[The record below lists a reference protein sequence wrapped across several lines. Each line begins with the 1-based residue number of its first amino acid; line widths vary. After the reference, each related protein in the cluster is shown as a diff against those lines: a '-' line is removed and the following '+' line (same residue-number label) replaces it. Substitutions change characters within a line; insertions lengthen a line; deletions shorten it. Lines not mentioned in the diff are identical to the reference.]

1 MAAGYERDFWGNGS
15 RRVVEELH
23 TDEDSDTQGAGLIAA
38 RETRFSSD
46 PLHFTGIDLGENV
59 ARSRR
64 THAYTHSEEED
75 SSDSEQ
81 DTELDEEGYAQ
92 LARAEEEALVDS
104 AMRRIRRAQ
113 ASGKKEVKLSKKEL
127 AALEKHRK
135 RQSEGEKRKRRE
147 QRYAVPLSQLAP
159 SSHKESK
166 MARLPGAMP
175 SSEALQRQTNQPP
188 VGWFPHPSSSR
199 PGTSD
204 SRRPTSSRT
213 SDREG
218 STSPF
223 QYNYVRPAV
232 PVSTSRH
239 SSDPASRPR
248 SGSTRGNPPYPDAR
262 MSQYNPSSSA
272 SSVPST
278 LDPFRYMT
286 SGPQAP
292 YHAGSAAS
300 LRPVSGS
307 PMGAGY
313 YEPSTRGGASA
324 ARGQSR
330 HFTPDDEE
338 SSSEDDEDEDE
349 TSDEAD
355 AGARIGGS
363 NTGPSPNRREE
374 IIVEVEPEPTP
385 EPRMTRSKKTTPSAQ
400 ASPRSSPKPASR
412 RRNTGGGRRKKGS
425 K

>member
-1 MAAGYERDFWGNGS
+1 M
-15 RRVVEELH
+15 VEELH
-23 TDEDSDTQGAGLIAA
+23 TDEDSDTQGAGLITA

-46 PLHFTGIDLGENV
+46 PLHFTGIDMGDNV
-59 ARSRR
+59 AGPRR
-64 THAYTHSEEED
+64 RHAYTQSEEED
-75 SSDSEQ
+75 SSDSGQ

-92 LARAEEEALVDS
+92 LARAEEEAVVDS
-104 AMRRIRRAQ
+104 AMKRIRRAQ

-135 RQSEGEKRKRRE
+135 RQIEGERKKKKRE
-147 QRYAVPLSQLAP
+147 PRYAVPLSQLTP
-159 SSHKESK
+159 SSQKENK

-175 SSEALQRQTNQPP
+175 STETLSRQTAQPP

-223 QYNYVRPAV
+223 QYNYVRPAAG
-232 PVSTSRH
+232 PVSNSRH
-239 SSDPASRPR
+239 SSDPAARPR

-262 MSQYNPSSSA
+262 ISQYNPSSSA
-272 SSVPST
+272 SSVPAT

-300 LRPVSGS
+300 LRTVSGS
-307 PMGAGY
+307 SMGAGY

-324 ARGQSR
+324 ARRQSR

-338 SSSEDDEDEDE
+338 SSSEEDEDDDE

-355 AGARIGGS
+355 AGVRIGDS
-363 NTGPSPNRREE
+363 NVGPNPNGREQ
-374 IIVEVEPEPTP
+374 IIVEVEREPTP
-385 EPRMTRSKKTTPSAQ
+385 EPRVTRSKKATASAQ
-400 ASPRSSPKPASR
+400 ASPRSSPKPASK

>member
-1 MAAGYERDFWGNGS
+1 M
-15 RRVVEELH
+15 VEELH
-23 TDEDSDTQGAGLIAA
+23 TDEDSDTQGAGLITA

-46 PLHFTGIDLGENV
+46 PLHFTGIDMGDNV
-59 ARSRR
+59 AGPRR
-64 THAYTHSEEED
+64 RHAYAQSEED
-75 SSDSEQ
+75 SSDSGQ

-113 ASGKKEVKLSKKEL
+113 ASGKKEVKLSRKEL

-135 RQSEGEKRKRRE
+135 RQLEGERKKKRE
-147 QRYAVPLSQLAP
+147 PRYAVPLSQLAP
-159 SSHKESK
+159 SSQKENK
-166 MARLPGAMP
+166 TARLPGAMP
-175 SSEALQRQTNQPP
+175 STETLSRQTAQPP

-199 PGTSD
+199 PSTSD

-223 QYNYVRPAV
+223 QYNYVRPAG
-232 PVSTSRH
+232 PVSNSRH
-239 SSDPASRPR
+239 SSDPAARPR
-248 SGSTRGNPPYPDAR
+248 SGSARGNPPYPDAR
-262 MSQYNPSSSA
+262 ISQYNPSSSA
-272 SSVPST
+272 SSVPAT

-292 YHAGSAAS
+292 YHAGSATS
-300 LRPVSGS
+300 LRTVSGS
-307 PMGAGY
+307 SMGAGY
-313 YEPSTRGGASA
+313 YEPSTRGGSSA
-324 ARGQSR
+324 ARRQSR

-338 SSSEDDEDEDE
+338 SSSEDDDDDDE

-355 AGARIGGS
+355 AGVRIGGS
-363 NTGPSPNRREE
+363 SAGPNLNGREQ
-374 IIVEVEPEPTP
+374 IVVEVEREPTP
-385 EPRMTRSKKTTPSAQ
+385 EPMVTRSKKATASAQ
-400 ASPRSSPKPASR
+400 ASPRSSPKPASK

>member
-1 MAAGYERDFWGNGS
+1 MAGHEREFWGNGS

-23 TDEDSDTQGAGLIAA
+23 TDEDSDTQGAGLITA

-46 PLHFTGIDLGENV
+46 PLYFTGIDMGENTS
-59 ARSRR
+59 RLRR
-64 THAYTHSEEED
+64 THAYTHSEED
-75 SSDSEQ
+75 PSDSEQ

-127 AALEKHRK
+127 AALEKHRN
-135 RQSEGEKRKRRE
+135 RQSGGERKKKKE

-159 SSHKESK
+159 SSQKESK

-175 SSEALQRQTNQPP
+175 SSETLQRQAVQPP
-188 VGWFPHPSSSR
+188 VGWFSHPSSSR

-223 QYNYVRPAV
+223 QYNYVRPAAPV
-232 PVSTSRH
+232 PTSRH
-239 SSDPASRPR
+239 SSDPASRPH
-248 SGSTRGNPPYPDAR
+248 SGSARGNLPYPDAR

-272 SSVPST
+272 SSVPAT

-292 YHAGSAAS
+292 YHAGSGAS
-300 LRPVSGS
+300 LRPVSAS
-307 PMGAGY
+307 PMGTGY

-324 ARGQSR
+324 GRRQSR

-338 SSSEDDEDEDE
+338 PSSEDEDEDE

-355 AGARIGGS
+355 AGARIGGL
-363 NTGPSPNRREE
+363 TAGPTPDRREE
-374 IIVEVEPEPTP
+374 IIVEVEREPTS

-400 ASPRSSPKPASR
+400 ASPRSSPKPAPK